1 MNIKEILE
9 KLAAL
14 IQQEVGVELDI
25 TNIAALNDGDEFLD
39 SKFPIVLSIVN
50 IEEDK
55 TLRNQTV
62 YLKDLNDHDNIQ
74 RHRHP
79 TKHLIMSL
87 LFSSYN
93 KELTKYLDGIDR
105 LKNII
110 YFFQNHN
117 AVYYKETENFVTY
130 DEFSPLN
137 ASEHLINDGYAKIT
151 FETISLTM
159 EQLNQMWSY
168 LGSKYM
174 PSVLVKMK
182 FVLIQGEEKLGE
194 RVIQRV
200 RLKLWENNAADSV
213 GSIEQLDFEP
223 PF

>member
-25 TNIAALNDGDEFLD
+25 TNIAALNDGDDFLD

-62 YLKDLNDHDNIQ
+62 YLKEMNDHTDIQ

-87 LFSSYN
+87 LFSSYS
-93 KELTKYLDGIDR
+93 KDLEKYLDGIDK
-105 LKNII
+105 LKSVL
-110 YFFQNHN
+110 YFFQQHN
-117 AVYYKETENFVTY
+117 AVYYKETKDFVTY
-130 DEFSPLN
+130 DNYSPLN
-137 ASEHLINDGYAKIT
+137 AAEHLVQDGFTKIT
-151 FETISLTM
+151 FETISLAM
-159 EQLNQMWSY
+159 DQLNQMWSY
-168 LGSKYM
+168 LGSRYM

-182 FVLIQGEEKLGE
+182 LVLVQSEDTKGEK
-194 RVIQRV
+194 VIQSV
-200 RLKLWENNAADSV
+200 RLKLWENNSADSV
-213 GSIEQLDFEP
+213 GFIEQLDYEP
-223 PF
+223 PI